1 MFVLKIAMAVNVDV
15 TLQYQSLKM
24 ITVPSLSLF
33 VLIAIGAANTNGE

>member
-24 ITVPSLSLF
+24 ITVPSLLLF